1 MEVMHERNAHNF
13 PLDLAAAEV
22 HSCGFDCTFYWLI
35 FMLKPFTALL
45 CGAFLLSACTPKSEV
60 KSSSVEDTEQRYEM
74 CVAGYVETSPG
85 KGTLDI
91 FLCL

>member
-1 MEVMHERNAHNF
+1 
-13 PLDLAAAEV
+13 
-22 HSCGFDCTFYWLI
+22 
-35 FMLKPFTALL
+35 MLKSFTALL

-60 KSSSVEDTEQRYEM
+60 KSSSVEDTRQRYEM

-91 FLCL
+91 FYVSDYAPDIQNIVNVSVKVAKEVTEMIGTC